1 MSEVDVPETGQNSQ
15 TPLPPVT
22 APVMELVGTSKYYQ
36 SRGNLFGGAGQR
48 VTALSQV
55 SLDFRRGEIFG
66 LVGES
71 GSGKTTCGRLM
82 VGLERADAGQ
92 LVLEGQDIT
101 ALRGRALKDFRR
113 KVQIIFQDPYQ
124 SLNPQISILDSVAE
138 PLITNRACPATEREA
153 RVLAALKAVGL
164 SPPEDYAYRFPH
176 QLSGGQRQ
184 RVAIAR
190 AMIIEPRLLVAD
202 EPTSMLDAS
211 YSAQIFDIL
220 LKVRQRFGTTIV
232 LITHSLA
239 AARYLCDR
247 IAVIY
252 RGHLMELGQAEQVI
266 TRPHHPY
273 TQALIDA
280 TPKFG
285 DCGDVPRYGA
295 LLMPERQVVEE
306 AGCIFF
312 RRCARAHLTRCSRQ
326 APTWRALDD
335 GSLVA
340 CHYADGAPDPGP
352 EIESCPV
359 PGL

>member
-1 MSEVDVPETGQNSQ
+1 MTQASQ
-15 TPLPPVT
+15 ASQAPPSADS
-22 APVMELVGTSKYYQ
+22 APVMELVGTCKYYQ
-36 SRGNLFGGAGQR
+36 SRGRLLGGAGER
-48 VTALSQV
+48 VTALNQV

-71 GSGKTTCGRLM
+71 GSGKTTCGRLI
-82 VGLERADAGQ
+82 VGLERADAGR

-101 ALRGRALKDFRR
+101 ALKGRALKDFRR

-138 PLITNRACPATEREA
+138 PLITNRACPAPEREA

-220 LKVRQRFGTTIV
+220 LKVRERFGTTIV

-266 TRPHHPY
+266 TQPRHPY

-295 LLMPERQVVEE
+295 LLTPERQATEA
-306 AGCIFF
+306 AGCVFF
-312 RRCARAHLTRCSRQ
+312 RRCARAHLTRCARQ

-335 GSLVA
+335 GAMVA
-340 CHYADGAPDPGP
+340 CHYADGAPDTAAEGDTCLLPG
-352 EIESCPV
+352 S
-359 PGL
+359 

>member
-1 MSEVDVPETGQNSQ
+1 MSEQ
-15 TPLPPVT
+15 TPPQTDQLQRTPPPLT
-22 APVMELVGTSKYYQ
+22 APVMELVGISKHYQ
-36 SRGNLFGGAGQR
+36 SRGSIFGGAGER
-48 VTALSQV
+48 VTALNQV

-92 LVLEGQDIT
+92 LVLEGREIT
-101 ALRGRALKDFRR
+101 ALRGKDLKDFRR

-124 SLNPQISILDSVAE
+124 SLNPQLSILDSVAE
-138 PLITNRACPATEREA
+138 PLITSQACPASEREG
-153 RVLAALKAVGL
+153 RVLATLKAVGL
-164 SPPEDYAYRFPH
+164 SPAEDFAYRFPH

-220 LKVRQRFGTTIV
+220 LQVREKFGTTIA

-266 TRPHHPY
+266 NRPRHPY

-285 DCGDVPRYGA
+285 DCGDVPRYNA
-295 LLMPERQVVEE
+295 LLQPERQATTEE
-306 AGCIFF
+306 AGCVFF

-326 APTWRALDD
+326 APTWRRLED
-335 GSLVA
+335 GDMVA

>member
-1 MSEVDVPETGQNSQ
+1 MPDLRVTDNGQPRPAP
-15 TPLPPVT
+15 TPPIT
-22 APVMELVGTSKYYQ
+22 TPVMELVGISKFYQ
-36 SRGNLFGGAGQR
+36 SRGGVFGGSGER
-48 VTALSQV
+48 VTALNQV

-92 LVLEGQDIT
+92 LVLEGREIT
-101 ALRGRALKDFRR
+101 ALRGKDLKDFRR

-124 SLNPQISILDSVAE
+124 SLNPQLSILDSVAE
-138 PLITNRACPATEREA
+138 PLITSQACPASEREG
-153 RVLAALKAVGL
+153 RVLATLKAVGL
-164 SPPEDYAYRFPH
+164 SPAEDFAYRFPH

-220 LKVRQRFGTTIV
+220 LKVRENFGTTIV

-252 RGHLMELGQAEQVI
+252 RGHLMELGQAERVI
-266 TRPHHPY
+266 TQPRHPY

-285 DCGDVPRYGA
+285 DCGEVPRYNA
-295 LLMPERQVVEE
+295 LLAPERQGGEG
-306 AGCIFF
+306 AGCVFF

-326 APTWRALDD
+326 APVWRRLED
-335 GSLVA
+335 GDMVA

-352 EIESCPV
+352 DIAACPA